1 MNGCEINDSSGRGRD
16 RRRSWPRWA
25 AALAA
30 MALIGLLATACG
42 GGSSPA
48 ASATGGSTRAQ
59 AALAYARCMRSH
71 GVPDFPDPDSN
82 GNFHLGND
90 QQGGGS
96 RGSGSSSGGSQE
108 SNSVSSQETAA
119 NQVCNHLLNVGAQ
132 LNAAQTQHALS
143 QLVKYAQCMRAH
155 GVPNFP
161 DPQITNGGIGV
172 PGGFTFDTS
181 GRNLGQKSRQYQSA
195 ARACQS
201 LATHAK
207 G

>member
-1 MNGCEINDSSGRGRD
+1 MNDSSGLGRD
-16 RRRSWPRWA
+16 RRRSWLRWA

-48 ASATGGSTRAQ
+48 ASSTGGSASAAGGATREQ

-82 GNFHLGND
+82 GNFHVGN
-90 QQGGGS
+90 
-96 RGSGSSSGGSQE
+96 
-108 SNSVSSQETAA
+108 NSVSGQETAA
-119 NQVCNHLLNVGAQ
+119 NQVCNHLLNVGTQ
-132 LNAAQTQHALS
+132 LNAAQTQHTLS

-161 DPQITNGGIGV
+161 DPHTTSGGLGV
-172 PGGFTFDTS
+172 PSGFSFDMS
-181 GRNLGQKSRQYQSA
+181 GIDLKSQQTRSA
-195 ARACQS
+195 NQACQS
-201 LATHAK
+201 LAEHAK

>member
-1 MNGCEINDSSGRGRD
+1 MNDSGRP
-16 RRRSWPRWA
+16 RREPGRSWLRQTV
-25 AALAA
+25 ALAT
-30 MALIGLLATACG
+30 MASTAVLAAACG

-48 ASATGGSTRAQ
+48 ASATGPTREQ

-71 GVPDFPDPDSN
+71 GVPDFPDPDSD
-82 GNFHLGND
+82 GDFHLSSS

-96 RGSGSSSGGSQE
+96 RGSGSNSGSNQG

-119 NQVCNHLLNVGAQ
+119 NQVCNRLLDVGAQ
-132 LNAAQTQHALS
+132 MSPGQQQHALG

-161 DPQITNGGIGV
+161 DPHTTSGGIGV
-172 PGGFTFDTS
+172 PSGIGFDLS
-181 GRNLGQKSRQYQSA
+181 GIDLRSPQYQTAS
-195 ARACQS
+195 RACQS
-201 LATHAK
+201 LASHAK

>member
-1 MNGCEINDSSGRGRD
+1 MNGREMNDSSGRGRG
-16 RRRSWPRWA
+16 RWRSLPRWA
-25 AALAA
+25 ATLAA
-30 MALIGLLATACG
+30 MALTGLLATACG

-48 ASATGGSTRAQ
+48 ASSTGGSASVAGGATREQ

-82 GNFHLGND
+82 GNFHVGN
-90 QQGGGS
+90 
-96 RGSGSSSGGSQE
+96 
-108 SNSVSSQETAA
+108 NSVSSQETAA
-119 NQVCNHLLNVGAQ
+119 NQVCNHLLNAGTQ
-132 LNAAQTQHALS
+132 LNAAQTQHTLS

-181 GRNLGQKSRQYQSA
+181 GLGLHQKSPQYQAA

>member
-1 MNGCEINDSSGRGRD
+1 MNDSSGRGRD
-16 RRRSWPRWA
+16 RRSWPQRV

-42 GGSSPA
+42 GSSPA
-48 ASATGGSTRAQ
+48 ASTGGPTREQ
-59 AALAYARCMRSH
+59 AALIYARCMRAH

-82 GNFHLGND
+82 GDFHLGNN
-90 QQGGGS
+90 QQGGKS
-96 RGSGSSSGGSQE
+96 NGSG
-108 SNSVSSQETAA
+108 SNSVSPQETAA
-119 NQVCNHLLNVGAQ
+119 NQVCHHLLNAGAQ

-172 PGGFTFDTS
+172 PSGFTFDTS
-181 GRNLGQKSRQYQSA
+181 GRNLDQKSPQYQA
-195 ARACQS
+195 ANQACQS

>member
-1 MNGCEINDSSGRGRD
+1 MNGRETND
-16 RRRSWPRWA
+16 RRPGGGGRRPWAALPRA

-30 MALIGLLATACG
+30 MACIALVATGCG

-48 ASATGGSTRAQ
+48 ASVTGGSTREQ
-59 AALAYARCMRSH
+59 AALSYASCMRSH

-82 GNFHLGND
+82 GTFNLDSN
-90 QQGGGS
+90 QLGGGS
-96 RGSGSSSGGSQE
+96 RGSGSG
-108 SNSVSSQETAA
+108 SVSSQETAA
-119 NQVCNHLLNVGAQ
+119 NQVCNHLLNVGTQ

-155 GVPNFP
+155 DVPNFR
-161 DPQITNGGIGV
+161 DPHTTNGAIGV
-172 PGGFTFDTS
+172 PGGIAFDMT
-181 GRNLGQKSRQYQSA
+181 GIDQKSPQYQA
-195 ARACQS
+195 AAQACQS

>member
-1 MNGCEINDSSGRGRD
+1 MNGREMNDSSGRGRD

-30 MALIGLLATACG
+30 MALTGLLVTACG

-48 ASATGGSTRAQ
+48 ASATGGSTREQ

-71 GVPDFPDPDSN
+71 GVPGFPDPDSN
-82 GNFHLGND
+82 GNFHLGNN

-96 RGSGSSSGGSQE
+96 KGSGSSSGGSQE

-119 NQVCNHLLNVGAQ
+119 NQVCNHLLNVGTQ
-132 LNAAQTQHALS
+132 LDAAQTQHALR

-155 GVPNFP
+155 GVPNFR
-161 DPQITNGGIGV
+161 DPHTTNGGIGV
-172 PGGFTFDTS
+172 PSGFGFDMTGIDMHS
-181 GRNLGQKSRQYQSA
+181 PQFQSA
-195 ARACQS
+195 EQACQS

>member
-1 MNGCEINDSSGRGRD
+1 MNRGEINDSSGRGRD

-30 MALIGLLATACG
+30 MALIALLATGCG
-42 GGSSPA
+42 GGSPRA
-48 ASATGGSTRAQ
+48 ASATGGSASAAGGSTREQ

-82 GNFHLGND
+82 GNFHLGN
-90 QQGGGS
+90 
-96 RGSGSSSGGSQE
+96 
-108 SNSVSSQETAA
+108 NSVSGQETAA
-119 NQVCNHLLNVGAQ
+119 NQVCNHLLNVGTQ
-132 LNAAQTQHALS
+132 LNAAQTQHTLS

-161 DPQITNGGIGV
+161 DPHTTSGGLGV
-172 PGGFTFDTS
+172 PSGFSFDMS
-181 GRNLGQKSRQYQSA
+181 GIDLKSQQTRSA
-195 ARACQS
+195 NQACQS
-201 LATHAK
+201 LAEHAK

>member
-1 MNGCEINDSSGRGRD
+1 MNGREMNDSSGRGHGRW
-16 RRRSWPRWA
+16 RSWPRWA
-25 AALAA
+25 ATLAV
-30 MALIGLLATACG
+30 MALTGLLATACG

-48 ASATGGSTRAQ
+48 ASVAGGATRAQ

-71 GVPDFPDPDSN
+71 GVPDFPDPDSD
-82 GNFHLGND
+82 GNFHVGN
-90 QQGGGS
+90 
-96 RGSGSSSGGSQE
+96 
-108 SNSVSSQETAA
+108 NSVSSQETAA
-119 NQVCNHLLNVGAQ
+119 NQVCNHLLNVGTQ
-132 LNAAQTQHALS
+132 LNAAQTQHTLS

-181 GRNLGQKSRQYQSA
+181 GRNLGQKSPQYQA
-195 ARACQS
+195 AAQACQS